1 METFATYLYENHLY
15 QTPFWLV
22 QALVQFG
29 VAIFLLLI
37 FVSPFAGILSF
48 IERRIA
54 ARMQARIG
62 PNRVGPQGILQ
73 FVADGIKSLLKEDL
87 IPKAADKPLFILA
100 PYLVFLGMFTSFVAL
115 PFSSLLIVA
124 DLNVGIL
131 YIFAMTSMTVVG
143 LVMAGWGS
151 SNKWAMLGGMRAAA
165 QVISYEIPAGLAALT
180 VILLSG
186 SLSMQQIIHAQGA
199 HPWQWFIFDNPFTLT
214 AFFILFISLIAEGN
228 RAPFDLPEAESELVS
243 GYNTEY
249 SGMRFVFFFF
259 AEWANLYVMGAIM
272 TTLFLGGW
280 QIPESISHIA
290 SGVAT
295 WFPQVLQLVFFQLK
309 TMVLIFLVIQL
320 RWTVPRVR
328 MDQLMSMCWKY
339 MVPIGFVCVLGV
351 ALWMILFPQG
361 IPAMRYLL
369 TALAVIVVLYYFY
382 RVYFNFRASRAEL
395 NLNPFV

>member
-1 METFATYLYENHLY
+1 MEALATYLHENHLY
-15 QTPFWLV
+15 KAPLWV
-22 QALVQFG
+22 SQALVQFG
-29 VAIFLLLI
+29 VASFVLLI

-48 IERRIA
+48 LERRIA

-73 FVADGIKSLLKEDL
+73 FLADGIKSLLKEDL
-87 IPKAADKPLFILA
+87 IPTDADKALFVLA

-115 PFSSLLIVA
+115 PFSSKLIVA

-131 YIFAMTSMTVVG
+131 YIFATTSFAVVG

-151 SNKWAMLGGMRAAA
+151 SSKWAMLGGMRSAA
-165 QVISYEIPAGLAALT
+165 QVISYEIPAGIAAVT
-180 VILLSG
+180 VILLAG
-186 SLSMQQIIHAQGA
+186 SLSMQQIIRSQGP
-199 HPWQWFIFDNPFTLT
+199 HPWQWFIFDNPFTLV

-280 QIPESISHIA
+280 QIPGSLEKLA
-290 SGVAT
+290 AGVAP
-295 WFPQVLQLVFFQLK
+295 WFPQLIQLLVFQIK
-309 TMVLIFLVIQL
+309 TLVLVFLVIQL

-328 MDQLMSMCWKY
+328 MDQLMNMCWKY
-339 MVPIGFVCVLGV
+339 MVPIGFACVVGV
-351 ALWMILFPQG
+351 AGWMILYPQG
-361 IPAMRYLL
+361 VAKMRYLL
-369 TALAVIVVLYYFY
+369 TAMAGAIIVYYFY
-382 RVYFNFRASRAEL
+382 RVYFNFKASRAEL
-395 NLNPFV
+395 KLNPFV

>member
-1 METFATYLYENHLY
+1 MEQLATYLYENHLY
-15 QTPFWLV
+15 KTPFWVV

-29 VAIFLLLI
+29 VATFLLLI

-48 IERRIA
+48 LERRIA

-73 FVADGIKSLLKEDL
+73 FLADGIKSLLKEDL
-87 IPKAADKPLFILA
+87 IPKDADKPLFILA

-115 PFSSLLIVA
+115 PFTSKLVVA

-131 YIFAMTSMTVVG
+131 YIFAMTSLTVVG

-151 SNKWAMLGGMRAAA
+151 SSKWAMLGGMRSAA
-165 QVISYEIPAGLAALT
+165 QVISYEIPAGLAALC
-180 VILLSG
+180 VILLAG
-186 SLSMQQIIHAQGA
+186 SLSMQQIISAQGA
-199 HPWQWFIFDNPFTLT
+199 HPWQWFIFDNPFTLV

-280 QIPESISHIA
+280 QIPEVLNKLA
-290 SGVAT
+290 LGVAP
-295 WFPQVLQLVFFQLK
+295 WFPQVLQLLMFQLK
-309 TMVLIFLVIQL
+309 TLVLVFLVIQL

-328 MDQLMSMCWKY
+328 MDQLMELCWKY
-339 MVPIGFVCVLGV
+339 MVPVGFVCVLGV
-351 ALWMILFPQG
+351 ALWMIFFPQG
-361 IPAMRYLL
+361 VAKMRFLL
-369 TALAVIVVLYYFY
+369 TALAAGVIAYYFY

-395 NLNPFV
+395 KLNPFV